1 MTASRVSFQSDAR
14 QIALHINKAL
24 RRTDALELSVLV
36 DAVDDTAAALAGVP
50 VDGFYRN
57 GSVLMI
63 RVA

>member
-1 MTASRVSFQSDAR
+1 MTASRVSFQSDPR

-24 RRTDALELSVLV
+24 KRTDALDVSVLE
-36 DAVDDTAAALAGVP
+36 DAVDDTAAATAGVP
-50 VDGFYRN
+50 INGFYRN